1 MPIYTNKD
9 VYGCKNYSYKIDQLY
24 NKSVE
29 EGNSRKRVKKKTTLS
44 LNLFGFIPGSQQW
57 NQYFVNCLTI
67 AAREA

>member
-29 EGNSRKRVKKKTTLS
+29 EGNSRKRVKKKQL
-44 LNLFGFIPGSQQW
+44 
-57 NQYFVNCLTI
+57 CH
-67 AAREA
+67 